1 MSATPRSPRTHRI
14 RTLLAAG
21 ALAAGAGCA
30 DNEVSVYI
38 RLMKAPLVM
47 AGQCTVTNDVS
58 GASTT
63 EGVLDLAFRRTYN
76 LVPLVQNNISA
87 RFDNQANRPESNHVY
102 VEGYIV
108 EIHRDSPTG
117 ALYEYTA
124 PGGGA
129 SPFSF
134 ANPFSVYQSLVIPA
148 SNAGAPSFGATIFEA
163 IPLGIGEALFQE
175 VCTDSM
181 GISEVPGVP
190 RGVCVPRYN
199 QSVNRRLILSVAA
212 FGHTGGN
219 VSVLTPKFNFP
230 VTVCCG
236 CLRNFPVSLT
246 APAADAGPG
255 AVPNPSCALDAVAA
269 GSPASCANFFGQ
281 DYLVPCGLCS
291 DSLPNVCQ
299 PTGHSFNATTV
310 CPR

>member
-1 MSATPRSPRTHRI
+1 MSATPRSLQTHRF
-14 RTLLAAG
+14 RSLLAAG

-38 RLMKAPLVM
+38 RLMKAPTAQL
-47 AGQCTVTNDVS
+47 GQCTVSNEAT
-58 GASTT
+58 GAVTT

-76 LVPLVQNNISA
+76 LVPLLQNNIAS
-87 RFDNQANRPESNHVY
+87 RFDNQANRPETNHVFI
-102 VEGYIV
+102 EGYIV
-108 EIHRDSPTG
+108 EIRRDSPTG
-117 ALYEYTA
+117 PLYEYSA
-124 PGGGA
+124 PAGGA

-134 ANPFSVYQSLVIPA
+134 ANPFSVYQSLTILA
-148 SNAGAPSFGATIFEA
+148 ANGGSPSFGATIFEA

-181 GISEVPGVP
+181 GIAEVPGVP

-199 QSVNRRLILSVAA
+199 QSVNRRLILSVSA

-236 CLRNFPVSLT
+236 CLRNFPVGT
-246 APAADAGPG
+246 EPVDAGVG
-255 AVPNPSCALDAVAA
+255 GVVNPSCALDVVA
-269 GSPASCANFFGQ
+269 GLTPATCQPFFGQ
-281 DYLVPCGLCS
+281 DYLVPCSLCA

-299 PTGHSFNATTV
+299 PTGHSFNTTTV